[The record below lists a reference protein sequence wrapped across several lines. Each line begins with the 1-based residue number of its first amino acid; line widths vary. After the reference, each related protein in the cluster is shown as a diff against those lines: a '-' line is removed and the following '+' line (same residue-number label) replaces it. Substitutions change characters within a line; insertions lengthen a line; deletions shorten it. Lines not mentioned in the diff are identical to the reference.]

1 MLRATCNRADLTAR
15 RSFFLQKQTFAYA
28 AEHDAHP
35 SQSMNLPRRQNL
47 SILRSC
53 ATLVGSVFF
62 SLAPVRGEEAA
73 EPSQS
78 PDGQSGWGAWMERGK
93 AAAESLQK
101 IAEEARP
108 VGESLLQQ
116 AQELREQAD
125 AIMQEHAEPWRAFLL
140 SSPDDEAE
148 VDAAPPPNSGE
159 KPDCFSLRPDY
170 QRLGLDVKHQGRR
183 GSCTIFGTL
192 GVIEFHY
199 ARRGQNLRLSE
210 QFAGWAAAKASG
222 NSQKLESYSSRALIQ
237 GIKAH
242 GVCTEDLMPYD
253 ARRTGRPSPEAL
265 ADAATRRSI
274 SETIFQRY
282 RENRREKGFTE
293 QTLNAICWSIYEGHP
308 VTAAVGW
315 PDTVRLDE
323 GGNIE
328 WKRRTPPPSGHMVVF
343 VGYEI
348 DDRWPGGGR
357 MEIRNSWG
365 ENWGLDGYAYVDFDY
380 LKKYG
385 KEAFAIKAF

>member
-1 MLRATCNRADLTAR
+1 MLRCEISAVAGRPR
-15 RSFFLQKQTFAYA
+15 RSFFLQKQTFAYSI
-28 AEHDAHP
+28 EHHAHP
-35 SQSMNLPRRQNL
+35 PQSMNLSRRQNL
-47 SILRSC
+47 PTLRGC
-53 ATLVGSVFF
+53 AILVGSAFF
-62 SLAPVRGEEAA
+62 SLAPVRGGEAT
-73 EPSQS
+73 EPSLS
-78 PDGQSGWGAWMERGK
+78 PDGESGWGAWMERGK
-93 AAAESLQK
+93 AAAESLQR

-125 AIMQEHAEPWRAFLL
+125 AMIQEHAEPWRAFLL

-148 VDAAPPPNSGE
+148 GDAAPPLNSGE
-159 KPDCFSLRPDY
+159 KPDRFSLRPDY

-222 NSQKLESYSSRALIQ
+222 NSQKLESYSSRDLIN
-237 GIKAH
+237 GVKAH

-253 ARRTGRPSPEAL
+253 AKRTGRPSPEAL

-282 RENRREKGFTE
+282 REHRREKGFTE

-308 VTAAVGW
+308 VSAAVGW

-323 GGNIE
+323 DGTIE
-328 WKRRTPPPSGHMVVF
+328 WKRRTPPSSGHMVVF

-348 DDRWPGGGR
+348 GDRWPGGGR